1 MIKINRTTEYGLLAL
16 LYMSRKRKDSMAL
29 PASAREIADHYS
41 LPYEI
46 TAKTLQKLK
55 ESAWISSTH
64 GARGGYTLK
73 TELRDIKLAELIRL
87 MEGETHLVECG
98 DPRSEIL
105 CELHGRCDIRG
116 YMNQLNRKWSEF
128 IETQTL
134 ADLGLESEPFL
145 SRGTPQRSPELPI
158 EGLTV

>member
-16 LYMSRKRKDSMAL
+16 LYLSRKSKDSIAL
-29 PASAREIADHYS
+29 PASAREIADHYQ

-55 ESAWISSTH
+55 ESQWIASTH
-64 GARGGYTLK
+64 GARGGYRLTTTLGN
-73 TELRDIKLAELIRL
+73 IKLGELIRL

-105 CELHGRCDIRG
+105 CELQGRCDIRG
-116 YMNQLNRKWSEF
+116 FMNQLNRKWTDF

-134 ADLGLESEPFL
+134 AELGWDSPAAVRVQHLSEQPESTLGALHP
-145 SRGTPQRSPELPI
+145 
-158 EGLTV
+158 